1 LLRTSAFLLRT
12 RRRRHA
18 PDASSIA
25 DTLGKAHDA
34 WHAQPATAH
43 DPFGFAPG
51 DRAQR
56 FFPRRK
62 HLHPRS
68 KDSIVAMQTS
78 IQRMNARISTSHPIN
93 NNKRMLRW
101 HYDAMS

>member
-1 LLRTSAFLLRT
+1 MQTPSNRKHRGRAEST
-12 RRRRHA
+12 
-18 PDASSIA
+18 PD
-25 DTLGKAHDA
+25 
-34 WHAQPATAH
+34 
-43 DPFGFAPG
+43 

-56 FFPRRK
+56 RYFRAANIFMYARRIASS
-62 HLHPRS
+62 RS
-68 KDSIVAMQTS
+68 TTS